1 MSLLEDLFGEDD
13 LLGDPGD
20 LETIEENVNENIDAN
35 NEDENIEQQTGT
47 KVEVKK
53 RIVRNPQPKLNA
65 DRLRGPRGIAVLESV
80 FQNVKFK
87 GKGHEKEDL
96 KKVMWKLEHWCHRL
110 YPKFQFDDCLERI
123 EKLGS
128 KKVVQTFVK
137 KIRMGIVDVEDDTPV
152 GQEREDDAEV
162 LPPADEFDQL
172 LDQQINEID
181 VPVVSQISQTPLIIT
196 KEMQE
201 RMERNRQLAQQKLL
215 AKRLAEEQQLKDY
228 EATLDVIEQENLNP
242 NSNQESSSNIE
253 TIMESST
260 NYNNDSQIIEL
271 SDEQKE
277 RIERN
282 RQVALQKRL
291 ERMKKLE
298 EQKLIENGQNSTV
311 NLDS

>member
-20 LETIEENVNENIDAN
+20 LETIEENA
-35 NEDENIEQQTGT
+35 DENIEANNDDENTEQQTGT

-128 KKVVQTFVK
+128 KKVVQTYVK

-152 GQEREDDAEV
+152 GQGQEDDAEV

-172 LDQQINEID
+172 LDQQINEIN

-242 NSNQESSSNIE
+242 NTNQESSSNTE
-253 TIMESST
+253 TIMESTT

-282 RQVALQKRL
+282 RQLALQKRL

-298 EQKLIENGQNSTV
+298 EQKLIENSQNSTV